1 MRAVNLPQPL
11 IAGRFLRRLNRFAAE
26 VRLEDEVVLAHVA
39 NSGRLGEL
47 LVERAEVRVHPVREP
62 RRVTTH
68 DLLLVRHDRV
78 WVSIDSR
85 APAAIAA
92 EAFRETGLSP
102 IPRAEAVQA
111 EVPLGSHRIDL
122 RVRGRGRGE
131 EWLVEVK
138 GCTLVREGTALFP
151 DAPTE
156 RGRRQV
162 EALTRATE
170 AGARAMVL
178 FVIQREDARRFRPH
192 EENDPALA
200 EALRRAARAGVAIAA
215 HRCHVSTREVT
226 LAERVPVDL

>member
-1 MRAVNLPQPL
+1 M
-11 IAGRFLRRLNRFAAE
+11 G
-26 VRLEDEVVLAHVA
+26 DEVVLAHVA

-47 LVERAEVRVHPVREP
+47 LVEGAEVRVHPVPGP

-68 DLLLVRHDRV
+68 DLLLVRHGRV

-85 APAAIAA
+85 APATIAA
-92 EAFRETGLSP
+92 EAFRATGLSP

-111 EVPLGSHRIDL
+111 EVPLGAHRIDL
-122 RVRGRGRGE
+122 RGQGGGE

-162 EALTRATE
+162 EALARAAR

-178 FVIQREDARRFRPH
+178 FVIQREDAQRFRPH
-192 EENDPALA
+192 EENDPAFA
-200 EALRRAARAGVAIAA
+200 EALRRAAGAGVALVAY
-215 HRCHVSTREVT
+215 RCHVTTREVT
-226 LAERVPVDL
+226 LTDRVPMEL